1 MLTLQSLGND
11 ILVNDL
17 VRNLDLEDVISLS
30 SVLKCFRRLFYSD
43 EVFKFL
49 YRRRY
54 HAKLPDILKA
64 QGWLSAFK
72 FRSSKNV
79 GLYTWGSPGNGR
91 LGYKLSEVPATSKSH
106 GGVHTPMLVAA
117 FKEGSIDQLEA
128 GGFSF
133 QVLIKGT
140 VLCVGARY
148 TNGLD
153 IVQTPDRR
161 TSLEHTSEALNLRH
175 PSSNMSQFESNFV
188 TEMYCWSNDL
198 PAKITAISSGR
209 QSFLGLDDIG
219 NIFSWDNGNADW
231 RTGVRLDF
239 IGYAGPII
247 RIRCGWDISAC
258 EIGNVG
264 CVVWAEREAVASAGS
279 FSRVFC
285 RLIPYLKS
293 VEDFITLE
301 SCVLLINFQ
310 GLIELY
316 WYHTDE
322 TREEKEINDW
332 LRQANAVGSSMRSFV
347 GIRGRYRTFY
357 LITSANEVISGFIGP
372 GQALK
377 FKVDKELQGRNIQD
391 IYVGDY
397 HALGLTTAG
406 QLLSWGRELQMRGCL
421 GQGPPKTDEIAI
433 NSLEARSRISKVP
446 ASVLNP
452 DDDGLWVLGAAAG
465 WHSGGLFGLT
475 SPEYLNK

>member
-1 MLTLQSLGND
+1 MLTLQSLGDD
-11 ILVNDL
+11 ILINDL
-17 VRNLDLEDVISLS
+17 GRNLDLQDVISMS
-30 SVLKCFRRLFYSD
+30 SALKYFRGLLYSD

-54 HAKLPDILKA
+54 HAKLPNILQA

-72 FRSSKNV
+72 FRSSKKI
-79 GLYTWGSPGNGR
+79 GLFTWGSPGNGR
-91 LGYKLSEVPATSKSH
+91 LGYKLSEVPPTSKSH

-117 FKEGSIDQLEA
+117 FNEGSIDQLEA

-133 QVLIKGT
+133 QVLINGT

-153 IVQTPDRR
+153 MVQNPDRR
-161 TSLEHTSEALNLRH
+161 PSLGRSSGALTFGHHNSR
-175 PSSNMSQFESNFV
+175 MSQFESNFV

-219 NIFSWDNGNADW
+219 KVFAWDSGNADW
-231 RTGVRLDF
+231 RTGVQLDF
-239 IGYAGPII
+239 MGYPGAII
-247 RIRCGWDISAC
+247 KIRCGWDISAC

-264 CVVWAEREAVASAGS
+264 CLVWAGREAVDNPRS
-279 FSRVFC
+279 FSKVYG
-285 RLIPYLKS
+285 RLIPHLKS
-293 VEDFITLE
+293 AIDFITLE
-301 SCVLLINFQ
+301 SCVLIINFQ

-332 LRQANAVGSSMRSFV
+332 IRQANFVSASMRSFAR
-347 GIRGRYRTFY
+347 IRGRYRTFY
-357 LITSANEVISGFIGP
+357 LITSENEVISGCIGP
-372 GQALK
+372 GQCLT
-377 FKVDKELQGRNIQD
+377 FDIDEELQLRNIQD

-397 HALGLTTAG
+397 HALGLTAAG
-406 QLLSWGRELQMRGCL
+406 QLLSWGRELQIRGCL
-421 GQGPPKTDEIAI
+421 GQGPPKADENLA
-433 NSLEARSRISKVP
+433 NAMESRSRISKTP
-446 ASVLNP
+446 ASVVNP
-452 DDDGLWVLGAAAG
+452 ERDGLWLLGAAAG
-465 WHSGGLFGLT
+465 WHSGGLFGVNL
-475 SPEYLNK
+475 PEF